1 MGKVKGFFR
10 DVWRNKMFLIM
21 LIPGV
26 VWYILF
32 SYVPMFGVI
41 IAFKDFDYGKGIFGS
56 DWSGLHNFE
65 FLFKSNDAFIILRNT
80 ICYNLV
86 WIPLA
91 VACAV
96 IMAIIF
102 DALAKRKV
110 TPWTKVTQ
118 TMSMMPHF
126 ISWIVVSYFVT
137 GLLDYDKG
145 MVNSLLKSL
154 GMDPINWYTDTSK
167 WPFILTICTLWKG
180 VGYNSIVYYSTIR
193 GFSPEYYEAAWL
205 DGANWYKQTRYITLP
220 LLKPTLTVLLTLN
233 IASILS
239 SDFGLFYFIPKNSG
253 LLYSVTSTLD
263 TYVYNGMTQGG
274 DFGMTGAVGFVKSVV
289 GFILILI
296 TNAIVRK
303 RSPENALF

>member
-1 MGKVKGFFR
+1 MVKVKNFIR
-10 DVWRNKMFLIM
+10 DVWKNKMFLVM

-41 IAFKDFDYGKGIFGS
+41 VAFKDFNYAKGIFSS
-56 DWSGLHNFE
+56 DWTGLHNFE
-65 FLFKSNDAFIILRNT
+65 FLFGTSDAYIILRNT
-80 ICYNLV
+80 ILYNMV
-86 WIPLA
+86 WIPLN

-96 IMAIIF
+96 VMAIIF
-102 DALAKRKV
+102 DALARKRV

-118 TMSMMPHF
+118 TMSMLPHF
-126 ISWIVVSYFVT
+126 LSWIVISYFVT
-137 GLLDYDKG
+137 GLLDFDKG
-145 MVNSLLKSL
+145 IINKALAKI
-154 GMDPINWYTDTSK
+154 GMTPINWYTDVPK
-167 WPFILTICTLWKG
+167 WPFILTICSLWKS

-205 DGANWYKQTRYITLP
+205 DGANWYKQVRYITLP
-220 LLKPTLTVLLTLN
+220 LLKPTLTVLLTLS
-233 IASILS
+233 IAGILS

-253 LLYSVTSTLD
+253 LLYPVTNTLD

-274 DFGMTGAVGFVKSVV
+274 EFGMTGAVGFMKSVV
-289 GFILILI
+289 GFVLILI

-303 RSPENALF
+303 RAPENALF